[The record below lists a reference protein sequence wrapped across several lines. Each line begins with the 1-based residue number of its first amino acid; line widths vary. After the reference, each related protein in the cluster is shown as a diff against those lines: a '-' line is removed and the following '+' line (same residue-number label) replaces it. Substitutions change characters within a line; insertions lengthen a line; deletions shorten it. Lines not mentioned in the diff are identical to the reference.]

1 MAAQTQFWMTSVKPS
16 SLWGLAFTNSK
27 TTFTTLSPSR
37 SRIRSLHFLL
47 ARTTY
52 FSFLSLEVKMQRKE
66 KNTFLTTC
74 HPSCLPKK
82 VCDRSFVSY
91 SCVLTWLVF
100 LTELYKMLCYHRTSR
115 NRTRIFSCHVQIILT
130 FKLTHLQLASP
141 DRAMAYPGFCLRH
154 LPPLWILRRRE
165 ENVPQRSLSGDITVW
180 EWRVWVNEKTRN
192 GNSGGALF
200 FPLINVSWTKLETVS
215 ERSLI
220 LCRFLSAF
228 SR

>member
-82 VCDRSFVSY
+82 KKKKSRCPPMGGLRQRPCRFPWRQTTSWRRRRSS
-91 SCVLTWLVF
+91 T
-100 LTELYKMLCYHRTSR
+100 
-115 NRTRIFSCHVQIILT
+115 TRISW
-130 FKLTHLQLASP
+130 ASGRWTVRTP
-141 DRAMAYPGFCLRH
+141 
-154 LPPLWILRRRE
+154 RRCPR
-165 ENVPQRSLSGDITVW
+165 
-180 EWRVWVNEKTRN
+180 
-192 GNSGGALF
+192 
-200 FPLINVSWTKLETVS
+200 
-215 ERSLI
+215 
-220 LCRFLSAF
+220 
-228 SR
+228 